1 MSWPNCFVGITIVYY
16 SLCTVQFHISMQKIR
31 RQRTKRKSFRERKK
45 AQKAARWEEKCNEAL
60 RKRWRE
66 NAKVQE
72 LNIEEKE
79 ECKKKREA
87 MAAALEATAVNIR
100 KASSDAE
107 KINDHFLCVSDQ
119 LKESDTGT
127 LNLPS
132 CHSLKSATLLQT
144 YKDMAEYYRPEN
156 RRLKVKASESIEAVR
171 KFCRNY
177 ILEHT
182 RAGRMVMISLRK
194 SAHIILIMCSHLCM
208 HVCLIAINADV
219 MFDVG
224 MHVYRLF

>member
-1 MSWPNCFVGITIVYY
+1 MLDVGRVFLDPLTKTCPGLTFFWYHYNLYIVK
-16 SLCTVQFHISMQKIR
+16 FHISMQKIR

-66 NAKVQE
+66 RMQKFKLDQE
-72 LNIEEKE
+72 LNIKEKEE

-119 LKESDTGT
+119 LEESDTGT

-132 CHSLKSATLLQT
+132 CHSLKSATLLQSVST
-144 YKDMAEYYRPEN
+144 YRDMAEYYRAEN

-171 KFCRNY
+171 KFWRNN
-177 ILEHT
+177 ILEERT

-194 SAHIILIMCSHLCM
+194 PAHT
-208 HVCLIAINADV
+208 
-219 MFDVG
+219 
-224 MHVYRLF
+224 